1 MNTIFNNCKCD
12 CFSMFPFGHVG
23 FTAFFANLLSLNII
37 FAVIGSQIPD
47 IIDKPLN
54 IIGVLPNSR
63 NIGHTLFMSG
73 LIFISSYVITKKK
86 DISFSLSFLSL
97 IHLFNLFHG
106 TASAIRF
113 YHFIGYTFPHQP
125 FSVKYSF
132 IWFSIDLIGL
142 FLLFYVYQCNSKFR
156 KKVSDII
163 KSVKSKLKL

>member
-1 MNTIFNNCKCD
+1 MNTIFNNCKYD

-73 LIFISSYVITKKK
+73 FIFILSYVITKKK
-86 DISFSLSFLSL
+86 GISSSLAFGS
-97 IHLFNLFHG
+97 IMHLFEDIPYF
-106 TASAIRF
+106 IPWF
-113 YHFIGYTFPHQP
+113 YPFIGYTFPYQP

-132 IWFSIDLIGL
+132 IWFSIDIIGL

-156 KKVSDII
+156 KEVSDII